1 MKVFNQ
7 YNSPSFNSRCPEIK
21 LGQDICHKVNC
32 EFPHYS
38 LYKFRAMFHK
48 GIPSKIISPTAY
60 MNIINKHDGINADN
74 YTNPVSYFP
83 SLFNSVKEYHYF
95 NCHESA
101 LLAELMLKINGF
113 KNSYTA
119 CLRNGKAYGN
129 HILCMFNRDGSKIAI
144 KEENG
149 ELIPQIEN
157 NKTII
162 IEPWAGIC
170 DFANNALKEYH
181 SFWDECLKPDVMADR
196 ANGKYNLTKV
206 RSMDLP
212 EGFAETVKTENP
224 NLVLYRFCIKKDRP

>member
-7 YNSPSFNSRCPEIK
+7 YNSPMFNSRCPEIK

-32 EFPHYS
+32 DFPHYS
-38 LYKFRAMFHK
+38 LYKFRAMIDK
-48 GIPSKIISPTAY
+48 GISRRIVKPKAIMDIIS
-60 MNIINKHDGINADN
+60 KHNDINADN

-83 SLFNSVKEYHYF
+83 SLFDSIKKYHYF

-101 LLAELMLKINGF
+101 LLAELILKINGI

-119 CLRNGKAYGN
+119 CLRDGKAKGN
-129 HILCMFNRDGSKIAI
+129 HILCLFNRDGSKIAI
-144 KEENG
+144 REENG

-162 IEPWAGIC
+162 IDPWAGIC

-181 SFWDECLKPDVMADR
+181 SFWDKCLKPNVMADR
-196 ANGKYNLTKV
+196 ADGKYNLIKAC
-206 RSMDLP
+206 SMDLP
-212 EGFAETVKTENP
+212 EEFLDTVKKNCP
-224 NLVLYRFCIKKDRP
+224 NLQL